1 MIWRNTKMKEEME
14 QTQDTR
20 LREDGPPNDEPKPV
34 KGKFRRLLRLGC
46 SIAVGG
52 GVIAVL
58 LGPVCRPTMGAP
70 RSAQLRFEQRKAEVE
85 RAVLEEQ
92 NPSDTR
98 ARSQT
103 AEDE

>member
-1 MIWRNTKMKEEME
+1 MAEEME
-14 QTQDTR
+14 QTQDTPV
-20 LREDGPPNDEPKPV
+20 REDGSGNDEPKPV
-34 KGKFRRLLRLGC
+34 KGKFRRFLRLGC

-52 GVIAVL
+52 GIVAFF

-92 NPSDTR
+92 KASDTCS
-98 ARSQT
+98 RSQT